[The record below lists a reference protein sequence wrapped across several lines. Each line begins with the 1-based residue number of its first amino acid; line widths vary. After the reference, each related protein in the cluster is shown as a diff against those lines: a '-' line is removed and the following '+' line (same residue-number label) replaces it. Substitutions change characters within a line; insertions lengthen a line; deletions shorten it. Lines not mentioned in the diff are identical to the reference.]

1 MTINELSNAV
11 IGACIEVHRNT
22 GPGLLES
29 TYEQCL
35 CRELSLRGIPFTVQA
50 PLPVKYKGMLLDC
63 GYRVDL
69 LVDGRL
75 LIELK
80 AVEKLLPIHEA
91 QVLTYLRLGGWEL
104 GLLINFNVQ
113 VLKDGIN
120 RFALNLSE

>member
-1 MTINELSNAV
+1 MTINELTEAV

-29 TYEQCL
+29 AYEQCL
-35 CRELSLRGIPFTVQA
+35 CRELSLREIPSIFQM

-63 GYRVDL
+63 GYRVDV

-80 AVEKLLPIHEA
+80 SVEQILPIHQA
-91 QVLTYLRLGGWEL
+91 QLLTYLRLSGKKV
-104 GLLINFNVQ
+104 GLLINFNVAALKNGIVRR
-113 VLKDGIN
+113 VL
-120 RFALNLSE
+120 